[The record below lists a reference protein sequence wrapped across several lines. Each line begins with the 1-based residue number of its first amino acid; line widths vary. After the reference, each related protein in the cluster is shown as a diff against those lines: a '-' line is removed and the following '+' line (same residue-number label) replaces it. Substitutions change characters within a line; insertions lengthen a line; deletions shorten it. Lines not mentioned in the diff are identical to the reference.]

1 MFIRRIQGAFM
12 AVVRRSLRRSRLLP
26 TWLLA
31 CAALPALGQVLV
43 VGGSAGSVPQITFRQ
58 AEIARVWNA
67 GSFAQ
72 VATVAGSRGAVT
84 YSSSNPAVAT
94 VHAVNGTVTPLRQGQ
109 TIITALQAAQGFFP
123 AARAS
128 YSVRLTAAAAVLQPW
143 TLPPVSLV
151 SAPVRLTPPASS
163 SPGAFSFSSSD
174 PTVASISGQELTVHR
189 SGEAIIT
196 ATQAATDDYSAA
208 STAARLVVNLQ
219 MPAIGA
225 LQLPT
230 DLVYGSAP
238 RTLVAPASD
247 SPAAFTYSS
256 SNPQVVQ
263 VSGSQLQVV
272 GAGTA
277 VITATQAA
285 QGAYAGGSVSASLTV
300 AKAVPELG
308 SPTGAALLESRW
320 QSADIPMFFSLTSS
334 AMGVSGGSWSVVQGD
349 QVQSVATSFN
359 GNLVVR
365 TSSPGAFTLRYAVP
379 ETANTLA
386 ASRNVSFFA
395 YANQPFQLIDA
406 NVVRPDSLP
415 DGTVIGQVNG
425 VSVTPLST
433 TVSLGVCVDR
443 STRYRFRFAVP
454 NNESFGVGW
463 TDPVGAGLTP
473 SGGEVAVDVDLGG
486 NPGDL
491 QTPRHLRVRQLG
503 SADGVYRD
511 VTRSVT
517 LQVTPMQCPSA
528 PV

>member
-1 MFIRRIQGAFM
+1 MFVRRIPRVFL
-12 AVVRRSLRRSRLLP
+12 VV
-26 TWLLA
+26 LLA
-31 CAALPALGQVLV
+31 CAVIPSLSQVLV
-43 VGGSAGSVPQITFRQ
+43 VGGSAGSVPQIMFRQ
-58 AEIARVWNA
+58 PEISRVWNA

-72 VATVAGSRGAVT
+72 VATVAGSKGAVT

-94 VHAVNGTVTPLRQGQ
+94 VHAVSGTVTPLRQGQ
-109 TIITALQAAQGFFP
+109 TTITALQAPQGFFP

-143 TLPPVSLV
+143 SLPPVSLV
-151 SAPVRLTPPASS
+151 SGPLLLSPPASS

-174 PTVASISGQELTVHR
+174 PTVASISGQQLTVHR
-189 SGEAIIT
+189 SGEAVIT

-208 STAARLVVNLQ
+208 STTARLVVNLQ
-219 MPAIGA
+219 TPTIGA

-230 DLVYGSAP
+230 DLVYGGAP
-238 RTLVAPASD
+238 RPLVAPASD
-247 SPAAFTYSS
+247 SPAPFIYNS
-256 SNPQVVQ
+256 SNPQVLQ
-263 VSGSQLQVV
+263 VSGGQLQVV

-277 VITATQAA
+277 VITASQPA

-300 AKAVPELG
+300 AKAAPVLG
-308 SPTGAALLESRW
+308 SPSDSALLESRW
-320 QSADIPMFFSLTSS
+320 QSADIPMLFGLMSA

-365 TSSPGAFTLRYAVP
+365 ASSPGAFILRYSVP

-386 ASRNVSFFA
+386 ASRDVSLFA
-395 YANQPFQLIDA
+395 YANQPFQLIDVA
-406 NVVRPDSLP
+406 VIRPDSLP
-415 DGTVIGQVNG
+415 DGTVIGSVGG

-433 TVSLGVCVDR
+433 TVGLGVCVDR
-443 STRYRFRFAVP
+443 STRYRFRFVVP
-454 NNESFGVGW
+454 HGESFGVGW
-463 TDPVGAGLTP
+463 TDPVGTSLTP
-473 SGGEVAVDVDLGG
+473 SGGEVAVDIDLGG

-491 QTPRHLRVRQLG
+491 QSPRNLRVRQLG

-517 LQVTPMQCPSA
+517 LQVTPLQCPAA